1 MKIMF
6 VCEGNTC
13 RSPMAEALL
22 RKRLQDEGIDDVEV
36 SSAGIWASNASK
48 SSELAV
54 LVVRDL
60 FGIDISGHR
69 SSILTLGKVQKSDL
83 VLTMTQEEAEFLR
96 RIFPREKDKIFN
108 IGEYVTGE
116 IVDVQDPFG
125 GQESIYKDVACILDT
140 LVGDLLSKLKR

>member
-48 SSELAV
+48 PSELAV
-54 LVVRDL
+54 LVVKDL
-60 FGIDISGHR
+60 FSIDISGHR

-83 VLTMTQEEAEFLR
+83 VLTMTQEETEFLR

-108 IGEYVTGE
+108 IGEYITGK
-116 IVDVQDPFG
+116 IVDVRDPFG
-125 GQESIYKDVACILDT
+125 RQESVYRDVACTLDT
-140 LVGDLLSKLKR
+140 LIGDLVSKLKR